1 MVLLYCLDFADPE
14 DLAIFVYSLLCSVK
28 KIRLDFFGSSNK
40 KRTKSIILYIIFL
53 SHGQTP
59 VQCWTAVGDGSPC
72 SALQPCLVTKQWQQL
87 SSCFRFWFEWT
98 SSSQRI
104 SKEQGLLFPA
114 AVQDGG
120 HKMGLET
127 AELHWMWKSEWCS
140 CARQVADS
148 WGTEFQ
154 NKNNGIVHQS
164 FSRHNR

>member
-14 DLAIFVYSLLCSVK
+14 DLAIFVYSPLCSVK
-28 KIRLDFFGSSNK
+28 KIRLVFFLAVAIRKESTFYYLNQ
-40 KRTKSIILYIIFL
+40 SIILYIIFL

-59 VQCWTAVGDGSPC
+59 VQCWTAAGDGSPC
-72 SALQPCLVTKQWQQL
+72 SVLQPCLVTKQWQQL

-127 AELHWMWKSEWCS
+127 VELH
-140 CARQVADS
+140 
-148 WGTEFQ
+148 
-154 NKNNGIVHQS
+154 
-164 FSRHNR
+164 